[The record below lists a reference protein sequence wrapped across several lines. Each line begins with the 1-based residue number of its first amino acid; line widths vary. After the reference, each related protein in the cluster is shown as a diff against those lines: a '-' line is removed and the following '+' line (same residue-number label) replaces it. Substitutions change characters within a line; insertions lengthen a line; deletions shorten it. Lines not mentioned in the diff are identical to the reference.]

1 MIKTIK
7 AKVLAF
13 GGTVAALVA
22 LGVTPA
28 QAAALDAIN
37 ASSTASD
44 FGTAMILDAKD
55 QIFGVLGKLALFSLG
70 IAVIYF
76 AYRWVMSHA
85 KGKR

>member
-1 MIKTIK
+1 MITNIK
-7 AKVLAF
+7 AKVLAVS
-13 GGTVAALVA
+13 GTVSGLALLGAAHVH
-22 LGVTPA
+22 
-28 QAAALDAIN
+28 AAALDSIN